1 MHTAHIYA
9 KHVIALTVCTMYV
22 QIRTAAAAAVVVVV
36 VVIAA
41 FSVTVVVG
49 VAAAAFNICHQI
61 AAESPTTNLATHF
74 YAPRC
79 FGCQLISL
87 YGCFCVA

>member
-1 MHTAHIYA
+1 
-9 KHVIALTVCTMYV
+9 MYV
-22 QIRTAAAAAVVVVV
+22 QIRAAAAAAV

-41 FSVTVVVG
+41 FSVAVVVG

-61 AAESPTTNLATHF
+61 ALKSPTTNLETHF
-74 YAPRC
+74 YVPQPNHAPRC

-87 YGCFCVA
+87 YGCLCVA